1 MKITNYIIGDSST
14 AKEEAQNM
22 NKSIEERMSM
32 IQHIEDTPRVCMNAF
47 NDRTYAKQFIDAFTQ
62 HDFRKVFLIGAGT
75 SHNVALVIRNIF
87 IKMLGVEAV
96 APEGNLFIY
105 TEEINPSKVF
115 RDDQI
120 CVIGFSQHGDSIST
134 CMAMKH
140 AKDLGYY
147 TIGVSE
153 QLDSVIEKLTDSYVH
168 LVCEEEEIG
177 PETRGYT
184 ETIIQF
190 YVLALEVAKAKGLI
204 TEAEYEQHNK
214 ELKTCIEQMHTVI
227 EESIDWYHR
236 NKDEFIAMTKS
247 SICGYGYNLP
257 TAYEGRLKFF
267 ETFARPCTGYE
278 QEEQMHGPLRAYNSD
293 NYIFMI
299 AEGNGYEYSRCMEI
313 IPYYKRVLTKHVFV
327 VTGEAYEGTDKDL
340 VLSVKTTAL
349 LSPAYYV
356 IPFQVLSALVCE
368 DVGINTKI
376 SPLKDRSISS
386 HYPNDR

>member
-1 MKITNYIIGDSST
+1 
-14 AKEEAQNM
+14 M

-134 CMAMKH
+134 CMAMKY

-184 ETIIQF
+184 ETISQF

-204 TEAEYEQHNK
+204 TEAEYE
-214 ELKTCIEQMHTVI
+214 
-227 EESIDWYHR
+227 
-236 NKDEFIAMTKS
+236 
-247 SICGYGYNLP
+247 
-257 TAYEGRLKFF
+257 
-267 ETFARPCTGYE
+267 
-278 QEEQMHGPLRAYNSD
+278 
-293 NYIFMI
+293 
-299 AEGNGYEYSRCMEI
+299 
-313 IPYYKRVLTKHVFV
+313 
-327 VTGEAYEGTDKDL
+327 
-340 VLSVKTTAL
+340 
-349 LSPAYYV
+349 
-356 IPFQVLSALVCE
+356 
-368 DVGINTKI
+368 
-376 SPLKDRSISS
+376 
-386 HYPNDR
+386 